1 MIQVENVACVM
12 SVRNACRIWVGKIKG
27 RKLGEVEG

>member
-1 MIQVENVACVM
+1 MA
-12 SVRNACRIWVGKIKG
+12 VRNACRIWVGKIKG